1 MTARLGRL
9 VRRALAAGTQYR
21 VLPQTRW
28 AALYPVD
35 CTVFGLQPTSQSLV
49 VRRPGDDGTRYLHP
63 VATSFRILARLQL
76 DDGLT
81 DSNRAAVASAVRELL
96 AAQQKDG
103 SWRYPVS
110 VARYGVAPG
119 WSSAM
124 AQGLA
129 ASALLR
135 SAAALPTAES
145 AVAYE
150 RIHAAVAHLLLAVE
164 DGGCSTYD
172 PEGRPFPEECPAT
185 PVPYILN
192 GAAFALLGLHD
203 YERATGEGVAASAA
217 HRLND
222 LLPRWDIGYYSRYD
236 LLGQSPSSP
245 DYHRLHIALLS
256 VLEELYGMEFGTY
269 ARRFHEYER
278 RLPSRLRARVLL
290 AVDRL
295 FVTKV

>member
-1 MTARLGRL
+1 M
-9 VRRALAAGTQYR
+9 
-21 VLPQTRW
+21 LPRTRW
-28 AALYPVD
+28 ATLYPID
-35 CTVFGLQPTSQSLV
+35 CTVFGLQLADHTLA
-49 VRRPGDDGTRYLHP
+49 VRRPGDDGTEFLHP
-63 VATSFRILARLQL
+63 VATSFRILARLQV

-81 DSNRAAVASAVRELL
+81 ESNRGAVTSAVRALM

-129 ASALLR
+129 TSALLR
-135 SAAALPTAES
+135 SADVLPDAES
-145 AVAYE
+145 AVAHE
-150 RIHAAVAHLLLAVE
+150 RIHAAVAHLLLPVE

-185 PVPYILN
+185 PAPYILN

-203 YERATGEGVAASAA
+203 YARATGEDVAASTA

-278 RLPSRLRARVLL
+278 RLPSRLRARMLL